1 MSTAPLLTD
10 KPQRPTGA
18 DKETRSRVSG
28 RPRDRRVQSFQG
40 LADGIAGACQ
50 PGMNS
55 TLQKKRLDVQKLHAA
70 LRKTRWALG
79 TRPALEAALERLIAA
94 HGLGF
99 ACALDYLIAVL
110 SPPLLPAI
118 RAFYADPEAQ
128 GGVSPKPR
136 AAAGLDQGL
145 ANIVEALGAG
155 LEIHGPDADHPFET
169 TIAIWFRC
177 LHRDPFPSALPP
189 GAPQPPRPGP
199 DDPEEQFAQEV
210 IALFRSGL
218 PTA

>member
-1 MSTAPLLTD
+1 
-10 KPQRPTGA
+10 
-18 DKETRSRVSG
+18 
-28 RPRDRRVQSFQG
+28 
-40 LADGIAGACQ
+40 
-50 PGMNS
+50 MNS
-55 TLQKKRLDVQKLHAA
+55 TLLKKRLDVQKLHAA

-128 GGVSPKPR
+128 GGASPKPS

-177 LHRDPFPSALPP
+177 LHRDPFPTALPP
-189 GAPQPPRPGP
+189 GAPQPARPGP

-210 IALFRSGL
+210 IALYRSGV